1 MNKRRMRQCR
11 LEGGCEGRRRRKSD
25 RDSDSCTVNLHGG
38 LVMLEVLSPVED
50 PALSVSLTSVFFADR
65 GYYLYVR
72 LWFVVEC
79 QIRDQLDAGTS
90 WTSEKS

>member
-1 MNKRRMRQCR
+1 MTKRRMRQCR

-25 RDSDSCTVNLHGG
+25 SNSCTVNLHGG

-50 PALSVSLTSVFFADR
+50 PALGIFDFVLLRRSGSSCVCGFDGWCWMVSESSGSQST
-65 GYYLYVR
+65 
-72 LWFVVEC
+72 
-79 QIRDQLDAGTS
+79 